1 MIWTSFLF
9 SSFISILSKIE
20 KNSWEGKKVL
30 FSMLFGHPKMAKMA
44 KKCPAQI
51 KFASRRS
58 ICSSD
63 SLECPILAWDVSKS
77 SFDSCGSNDTL
88 PGPVRPLQGQIWRH
102 ESWDNLKSAP
112 CIIYRIKISFFSH
125 SSLIF
130 EILSK

>member
-63 SLECPILAWDVSKS
+63 SLECPILAWDISKS
-77 SFDSCGSNDTL
+77 SLYSCGSNDTL
-88 PGPVRPLQGQIWRH
+88 PGPVRPLQG
-102 ESWDNLKSAP
+102 
-112 CIIYRIKISFFSH
+112 
-125 SSLIF
+125 
-130 EILSK
+130 

>member
-63 SLECPILAWDVSKS
+63 SLECPILAWDMSKS
-77 SFDSCGSNDTL
+77 SLDSCGSNDTL

-102 ESWDNLKSAP
+102 ESRDNLKSAP
-112 CIIYRIKISFFSH
+112 CNIPLCSSQMYNTTQFKTYIIEK
-125 SSLIF
+125 
-130 EILSK
+130 